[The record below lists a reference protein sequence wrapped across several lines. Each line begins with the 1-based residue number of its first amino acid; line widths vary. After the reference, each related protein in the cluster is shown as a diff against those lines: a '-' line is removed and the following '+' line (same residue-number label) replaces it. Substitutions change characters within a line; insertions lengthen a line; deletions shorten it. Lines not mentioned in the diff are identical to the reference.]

1 MDLHLHLT
9 STLLN
14 RRSLMTRLDF
24 TKLFDLSSM
33 DKLLVGYEPMF
44 KRLEEAHESLSKV
57 IPNYPPYNIVK
68 VDDNKYVIEMAVAG
82 FGKSNLDIEIQDGTL
97 VVSGSSSLNDD
108 TTAYIYKGIADRNF
122 TRKFS
127 IAESIEIKNAD
138 LINGMLKIWLE
149 NIIPDTK
156 KPKKVDI
163 NDPSE
168 PVKSNKQFLAEKNK
182 ED

>member
-1 MDLHLHLT
+1 
-9 STLLN
+9 
-14 RRSLMTRLDF
+14 MTRLDF
-24 TKLFDLSSM
+24 AKLFDMPSM

-44 KRLEEAHESLSKV
+44 KRLEEAHESLTKA

-68 VDDNKYVIEMAVAG
+68 IDENKYVIEMAVAG

-97 VVSGSSSLNDD
+97 VVSGQSQLADMYEEGINN
-108 TTAYIYKGIADRNF
+108 TYIYKGIADRNF

-127 IAESIEIKNAD
+127 IADSVEIKNAD

-149 NIIPDTK
+149 NIIPDNK

-168 PVKSNKQFLAEKNK
+168 PVKTNKQFLTEKNK